1 MPFDGIT
8 TCALVRELKQ
18 ELIGGRIDKI
28 YQPEADEIV
37 LNIRSLGKMKHLL
50 LSANPSHARFQ
61 LTEIKAET
69 PLTPPSFCMVCR
81 KHFSGGKVL
90 DIKQHSFD
98 RICEIDVE
106 TLNELGDVVEKKLIL
121 EVMGKHSNLILV
133 DETGRI
139 IDCARHVSPFMSS
152 VRAVQPGMD
161 YVLPTHNHK
170 ADPTRVIR
178 GELDFDLLMQEYQ
191 GELQSSFY
199 QVFNGFSPFA
209 AREVIQRTNQ
219 RLQEEKGRSLGER
232 SLGELSL
239 GEVLSLGEA
248 VNEKDLYSLLKDSQ
262 KEALK
267 QTFTD
272 FLQELLLADGP
283 YLLYRDHS
291 GKAVDFSLIP
301 YEHMKGAEEE
311 SFETLCSLLDVY
323 YVRTD
328 TVDKMRQKSQD
339 LRHLVNTNLDRAKKK
354 AYLQKKQ
361 LEDTKDREKDRI
373 AGDLITANIWQLKE
387 GMTLA
392 ELPNYYEDDQP
403 LVKIRLDVNLTP
415 AQNAQKY
422 YARYNKQKRTE
433 EALSIQ
439 IVQTEEEIE
448 YLESIVASIELADCE
463 RDIEDLRLELHEA
476 GYVKKSSDKKKNLAK
491 SKPLSFITS
500 EGVQG
505 WIGKNNIQNDQLT
518 FRTALPDDEWFHV
531 KDIPGSHV
539 ILRTAQ
545 LKMGEDYTEKSF
557 LEAAVQAALHS
568 RGKGERAVAV
578 DHTRKVFVKKPAG
591 SKPGFVR
598 YTHQST
604 IMVNAEEKK

>member
-69 PLTPPSFCMVCR
+69 PLTPPGFCMVCR

-106 TLNELGDVVEKKLIL
+106 TLNELGDIVEKKLIL

-133 DETGRI
+133 DENGRI

-152 VRAVQPGMD
+152 VRAVQPGMT
-161 YVLPTHNHK
+161 YALPTHNHK
-170 ADPTRVIR
+170 ADPTRVLS
-178 GELDFDLLMQEYQ
+178 GELDFDLLMSEYA
-191 GELQSSFY
+191 GELQTSFY

-209 AREVIQRTNQ
+209 AREVIQRTNHLL
-219 RLQEEKGRSLGER
+219 REEKAED
-232 SLGELSL
+232 
-239 GEVLSLGEA
+239 LSLGEA
-248 VNEKDLYSLLKDSQ
+248 VNEKDVYSSLNETQRAAIKRSFFSLLETLIQ
-262 KEALK
+262 AE
-267 QTFTD
+267 
-272 FLQELLLADGP
+272 GP
-283 YLLYRDHS
+283 YTMYRDNA

-301 YEHMKGAEEE
+301 YEHMQGAKEET
-311 SFETLCSLLDVY
+311 FETLCSLLDVY

-403 LVKIRLDVNLTP
+403 IVKIRLDVNLTP

-448 YLESIVASIELADCE
+448 YLESIVSSIELADCE
-463 RDIEDLRLELHEA
+463 RDIEDLRIELHEA
-476 GYVKKSSDKKKNLAK
+476 GYVKKSGDKKKNLAK

-518 FRTALPDDEWFHV
+518 FRTALPEDEWFHV

-557 LEAAVQAALHS
+557 LEAAMQAALHS

-604 IMVNAEEKK
+604 IIVNAEEKPAE